1 VPLLS
6 EHRHVLC
13 KRLVRPGGK
22 LTFIWQH
29 GLERLFFL
37 IIQEPV
43 STLSPGTEEVSR
55 TDEYGLIYLSHDQY
69 YTIPSIFPF
78 ALFGSIAIID
88 TNIGVR

>member
-1 VPLLS
+1 MPLLS
-6 EHRHVLC
+6 EHRHVPC

-37 IIQEPV
+37 IIQDPV
-43 STLSPGTEEVSR
+43 STLSPGTEVSR
-55 TDEYGLIYLSHDQY
+55 TSEYGLIYLSHDQF
-69 YTIPSIFPF
+69 YTIPPLFPF

-88 TNIGVR
+88 SNIGAR